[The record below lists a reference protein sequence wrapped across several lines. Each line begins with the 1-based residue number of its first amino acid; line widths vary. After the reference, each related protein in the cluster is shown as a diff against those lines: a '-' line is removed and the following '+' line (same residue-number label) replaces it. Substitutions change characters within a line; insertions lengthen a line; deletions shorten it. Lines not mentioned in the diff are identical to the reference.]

1 MGTYNHFDFHDAL
14 VIKHILVNYTI
25 GLDEVMMIGRERER
39 ERGGG
44 DEGERRGRGREG
56 GGGERNGRVR
66 THDFKDSRVI
76 GLWYSWNW
84 QFSEE
89 HLCMLL
95 ALLLSLPF
103 TLSSPLFVPLAS
115 QQQHVDRES

>member
-1 MGTYNHFDFHDAL
+1 MSTNNHFDFHDAL
-14 VIKHILVNYTI
+14 VIKHILVNCTI
-25 GLDEVMMIGRERER
+25 GLDEVMIGREGEG

-44 DEGERRGRGREG
+44 DKGEGRGR
-56 GGGERNGRVR
+56 GGERNGRVR

-89 HLCMLL
+89 HLCMWL

-103 TLSSPLFVPLAS
+103 TLSPPLFVPLAS